1 MAEVIPGS
9 FSRTGRGLVSIG
21 NGEYVNAQSPE
32 GRAMMGFTGSPTGYM
47 PSAFASQ
54 GFTPKEGRGMMG
66 LPPTQQ
72 EKYNSSIEEMKR
84 FNLGAFQRAA
94 PGTIFGQGDPGFQSP
109 TMKASEM
116 GFNNIYN
123 SLFGMG
129 GM

>member
-9 FSRTGRGLVSIG
+9 FSRSADIGDIRPRYIPGRG
-21 NGEYVNAQSPE
+21 
-32 GRAMMGFTGSPTGYM
+32 
-47 PSAFASQ
+47 FAEQ
-54 GFTPKEGRGMMG
+54 GFTPEEGRAMMG

>member
-1 MAEVIPGS
+1 MNNFNQFGRVAGVIPGS
-9 FSRTGRGLVSIG
+9 FPRSTEGLVSIG
-21 NGEYVNAQSPE
+21 NGEYVDAQSPE
-32 GRAMMGFTGSPTGYM
+32 GRA
-47 PSAFASQ
+47 
-54 GFTPKEGRGMMG
+54 MMG

-72 EKYNSSIEEMKR
+72 EKYNTGIEAMKQ

-94 PGTIFGQGDPGFQSP
+94 PGTIFGQGDSGFQSP

-129 GM
+129 AM